1 MSGLGGSLPGYY
13 HQVPP
18 VLAAQVSHDVPQPS
32 LYEVPPNRVADSF
45 SDREA
50 ESADLE
56 TVGNGAEY
64 QKPVC
69 PALAPSED
77 SVEIGALPELAIPG
91 RTLQQRA
98 PLSLVFEVVSPK
110 RPVWSCPWSDGGV

>member
-1 MSGLGGSLPGYY
+1 MSGLGGGLPGYD

-18 VLAAQVSHDVPQPS
+18 VLATQFSHNVPQPS

-50 ESADLE
+50 EPADMK

-69 PALAPSED
+69 PALAPPED
-77 SVEIGALPELAIPG
+77 SIEIPALPEPAIPG

-98 PLSLVFEVVSPK
+98 PLSLVFEVVKP
-110 RPVWSCPWSDGGV
+110 

>member
-1 MSGLGGSLPGYY
+1 MSGLGGGLPGND
-13 HQVPP
+13 HQVPSI
-18 VLAAQVSHDVPQPS
+18 LAAQFSHDVSKSS

-50 ESADLE
+50 EPADIK

-69 PALAPSED
+69 PALAPPED
-77 SVEIGALPELAIPG
+77 SVEIAALPELPIPG
-91 RTLQQRA
+91 RTLQQWD
-98 PLSLVFEVVSPK
+98 PLSLVFEVVKP
-110 RPVWSCPWSDGGV
+110 